1 MNYNTY
7 PIADLIDE
15 IAMGPFGSNIK
26 VDCFVD
32 KGIPVLNGSN
42 LEGFELSEKSF
53 RYVTEEKADSL
64 KKANAYKG
72 DVVITHRGTLGQIV
86 YIPQTAQRDR
96 YVISQSQFRVK
107 CNKKVLP
114 EYFVYYFHTPIGQ
127 HKLLSNASQVGVP
140 ALARPSSTFQ
150 KIEIE
155 IPDLETQK
163 KVVKLIGSLQTR
175 IKTNAEIN
183 DNLQQQAA
191 ALFANFYDQAETEV
205 GFTEMIQILG
215 GGTPKTGESSY
226 WNGDI
231 PFFTPKDV
239 GFPYTLTTEKTIT
252 EEGLAHCN
260 SRLYP
265 INTVFV
271 TARGTVLAS
280 SGMRVGEMVM
290 LNREDIDFNEREC
303 VVIGK
308 GNKERLVY
316 FDARTKIHLQ
326 NYLNERTDANPALFV
341 SLKAPHDRLMIG
353 GVETR
358 LRELGKRLNLPKVH
372 PHKFRRTLATS
383 AIDKGMPI
391 EQVQQLV
398 GHQKI
403 DTTMHYAMVK
413 QQNVKLAHRKYIG

>member
-1 MNYNTY
+1 MNYKTY
-7 PIADLIDE
+7 HVSDLIDE

-32 KGIPVLNGSN
+32 EGVPVLNGSN
-42 LEGFELSEKSF
+42 LEGFELSERSF
-53 RYVTEEKADSL
+53 RYVTEDKANLL
-64 KKANAYKG
+64 KKANAHKG
-72 DVVITHRGTLGQIV
+72 DVVITHRGTLGQIA
-86 YIPQTAQRDR
+86 YIPLTAQRDR

-271 TARGTVLAS
+271 TARGTV
-280 SGMRVGEMVM
+280 GKVGLPGVPMAMNQSCYALV
-290 LNREDIDFNEREC
+290 
-303 VVIGK
+303 GK
-308 GNKERLVY
+308 DTHQLLVY
-316 FDARTKIHLQ
+316 FYT
-326 NYLNERTDANPALFV
+326 
-341 SLKAPHDRLMIG
+341 LKAVDRLKHKASGAVFDAIT
-353 GVETR
+353 TR
-358 LRELGKRLNLPKVH
+358 DFEAENIMKLSDDDTKAFLDVAEPIYQAVLNNSIENLRLSELRDSLLPK
-372 PHKFRRTLATS
+372 LMNGE
-383 AIDKGMPI
+383 IDVTDI
-391 EQVQQLV
+391 RL
-398 GHQKI
+398 
-403 DTTMHYAMVK
+403 
-413 QQNVKLAHRKYIG
+413 